1 MSTENPVESV
11 DSSDDLDAFSAE
23 LFGQTTDHS
32 DEAKSEKAPDPE
44 EDSDRDATP
53 EDTQT
58 VEETDADESDDS
70 DEDTSTDPDPTVD
83 EAKPKKNR
91 FQERIDELTSKARE
105 AERERDAVLARLEAL
120 ETKQNT
126 DPTPDKSAVD
136 NTPQPTDLND
146 DGTDKYPLGE
156 FDPAYIRDLTR
167 HTLKVEREEFLKL
180 EAQEEKERAVRAEQL
195 ALEASWN
202 VQLESAKER
211 YPDLIEKGQQLVSTF
226 EGIEPAYGEYLTTTI
241 MSMEYGTDV
250 LYYLANNPTEAQK
263 IVDGGARKA
272 TVALGRLEAKFAAS
286 NEEKETIRPKVSKAP
301 TPPERLNKGSAPAS
315 SITPDTDDLDDFE
328 KLLFKKKK

>member
-1 MSTENPVESV
+1 MSTENIVESV
-11 DSSDDLDAFSAE
+11 DSSEDLDAFSAE
-23 LFGQTTDHS
+23 LFGQTPATP
-32 DEAKSEKAPDPE
+32 DEAKSEEAPTPE
-44 EDSDRDATP
+44 EVEDRDATNE

-58 VEETDADESDDS
+58 ADESEDAESGEDS
-70 DEDTSTDPDPTVD
+70 DAPDAETG

-126 DPTPDKSAVD
+126 ETAPEKSTVD
-136 NTPQPTDLND
+136 DTPQPTDLNE

-156 FDPAYIRDLTR
+156 FDPAYIRDLTK
-167 HTLKVEREEFLKL
+167 HTLKVEREEYLKL
-180 EAQEEKERAVRAEQL
+180 EAQDERERAAKAEQI

-226 EGIEPAYGEYLTTTI
+226 EGIEPAYGEYLTTTL
-241 MSMEYGTDV
+241 MSMDYGMDV
-250 LYYLANNPTEAQK
+250 LYYLANNPAEAQK
-263 IVDGGARKA
+263 IVDSGARKA
-272 TVALGRLEAKFAAS
+272 TVALGRLEAKFAAAD
-286 NEEKETIRPKVSKAP
+286 EEKETIRPKVSKAP

-315 SITPDTDDLDDFE
+315 SVSPDTDDLDDFE